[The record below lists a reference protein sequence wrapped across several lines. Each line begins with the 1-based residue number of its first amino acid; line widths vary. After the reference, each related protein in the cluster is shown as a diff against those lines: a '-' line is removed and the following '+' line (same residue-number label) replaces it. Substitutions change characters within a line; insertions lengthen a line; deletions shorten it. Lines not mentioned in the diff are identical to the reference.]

1 MNKTMSKAREL
12 LINSRLMKKNEN
24 EEQKIFNKVNPSS
37 DLLCVGNTSC
47 ELAEKS
53 NYLIYQ

>member
-24 EEQKIFNKVNPSS
+24 EEQKIYKKVDPSS
-37 DLLCVGNTSC
+37 DLLCVESTSS

-53 NYLIYQ
+53 NYLIFQ

>member
-1 MNKTMSKAREL
+1 MSKAREL